1 MEQSALPESDVAS
14 NLASRLH
21 ELIGPNLPG
30 QIVSSVIALIAVYL
44 CVLLSLRLINR
55 HVADINR
62 RHRARKA
69 VVYAATAIALIVLP
83 LIWLEYL
90 TVNWSMILSVTA
102 AGLVIALSDA
112 ILSVAAWLFIL
123 VRRPYSVGDRIKIGK
138 VTGDVIDIRLF
149 QTTLLEVGEWV
160 SGEQSTFRLAHC
172 PNNVLFREPIWNY
185 TSGFPFI
192 WDELDVTVTFES
204 DWDKA
209 RQIMI
214 DRATK
219 GAGEIQ
225 QRVESALKQLTKKYP
240 IKYPTLTP
248 MVYVRIV
255 DYGVKLTLRYLTDA
269 RRRRTTCD
277 ELSRGILQDFDAQAD
292 VNFAYPTYRIV
303 KEPDRRGSLSGES

>member
-1 MEQSALPESDVAS
+1 LNFANRVTKLMVE
-14 NLASRLH
+14 
-21 ELIGPNLPG
+21 NLPG
-30 QIVSSVIALIAVYL
+30 QIVTSVVALIAIYV
-44 CVLLSLRLINR
+44 CVLLTFRLINSR
-55 HVADINR
+55 VADVNR

-69 VVYAATAIALIVLP
+69 VVYVATAIALIVLP
-83 LIWLEYL
+83 LIWLPYL
-90 TVNWSMILSVTA
+90 TINWSMIVSVTA

-112 ILSVAAWLFIL
+112 ILSIAGWLFVL

-160 SGEQSTFRLAHC
+160 SGEQSTFRLAHL
-172 PNNVLFREPIWNY
+172 PNNALFREPIWNY
-185 TSGFPFI
+185 TSGFSFI
-192 WDELDVTVTFES
+192 WDELGVTVTFES

-225 QRVESALKQLTKKYP
+225 RRVESALKQLTKKYP

-248 MVYVRIV
+248 TVYVKIV
-255 DYGVKLTLRYLTDA
+255 DNGVKLTLRYLTDA

-303 KEPDRRGSLSGES
+303 KEAERRDSVSGGS